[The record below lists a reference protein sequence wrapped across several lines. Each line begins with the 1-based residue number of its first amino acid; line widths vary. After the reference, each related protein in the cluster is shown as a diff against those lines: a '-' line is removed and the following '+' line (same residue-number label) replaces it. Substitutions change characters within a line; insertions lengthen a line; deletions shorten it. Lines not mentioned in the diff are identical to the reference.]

1 MSRHHLHF
9 LTATLFFLTSLVS
22 SAAPALT
29 GDLEILRARLA
40 SEWLAIVDV
49 PAAQVA
55 LAAQSPDGSWPDL
68 DYADNKGTNWP
79 QLQHIERAS
88 LLARA
93 YRQPGSALARD
104 PATRTAIAR
113 AWEFWFARDFINV
126 NWWYNE
132 IGIPASLARGLVLL
146 RDELTPR
153 ELEQGLRILA
163 RAKIQAESQ
172 NLVWLAE
179 INALRGLLAA
189 DEALVSRAYTRIAQE
204 IRVVTPGAEGLQADF
219 SLLQH
224 RRCLYNHGYGA
235 SFAVDGTRL
244 AKLLSGTRFALPP
257 ERIALLENLL
267 LDGSQWMG
275 LGPWQDW
282 AARGREIARVG
293 RGLGTYQA
301 AAAENLLALSPPSPR
316 SAELRALVARIRE
329 QPDAPPLSGARHFWR
344 ADFTTLQRP
353 GFYASVRTF
362 SSRLANT
369 DFNGPENLLGHH
381 LADGATTL
389 MARGGE
395 YASIFPLWN
404 WQRLPGVTARQAP
417 PLAPGSP
424 RRENGSRDFAGG
436 VSDGRVAFA
445 AFDFVRDGLAARK
458 AWFLTDAGL
467 LALGA
472 GLSDSETHPVATT
485 LNQCLLR
492 GPVVT
497 SNDTDTAAASSATWL
512 WHDGLAYL
520 SLDGASLHHEAGPR
534 TSSWRAIHQNLP
546 ATPIT
551 GELFTV
557 WLDHGSAPLNA
568 SYAYLV
574 APAADA
580 AAVRVLVNAPRVR
593 ILINTTALQAA
604 AQPADGLLGAAFY
617 APGELDLGASGLLA
631 VDQPC
636 LVLLRRLP
644 DGATE
649 LSVADPTAK
658 LTSIN
663 VRLGSARIE
672 FILPSGPD
680 AGRTVTRLL
689 PR

>member
-1 MSRHHLHF
+1 MPRPFYRLLIPALLF
-9 LTATLFFLTSLVS
+9 LAPFFSF
-22 SAAPALT
+22 AIPALT

-40 SEWLAIVDV
+40 SEWLANVDV
-49 PAAQVA
+49 PAAQSA
-55 LAAQSPDGSWPDL
+55 LAAQSPDGSWPDIN
-68 DYADNKGTNWP
+68 YADKQGTNWP

-93 YRQPGSALARD
+93 YCQTGSSLARN
-104 PATRTAIAR
+104 PAVRTAIAR
-113 AWEFWFARDFINV
+113 AWEFWFSRDFTNV

-132 IGIPASLARGLVLL
+132 IGVPRALASGLLLL

-163 RAKIQAESQ
+163 RSKIQAESQ

-179 INALRGLLAA
+179 INALRGLLEA
-189 DEALVSRAYTRIAQE
+189 DEALVARAYSRIAAE
-204 IRVVTPGAEGLQADF
+204 VRVVTSGAEGLQADF

-244 AKLLSGTRFALPP
+244 ARLLSGTRFALPP
-257 ERIALLENLL
+257 ERVALLENLL

-301 AAAENLLALSPPSPR
+301 TAAENLLALTPPSTR
-316 SAELRALVARIRE
+316 AAELRALVARIRE

-344 ADFTTLQRP
+344 ADFTVLQRP
-353 GFYASVRTF
+353 GFYVSVRTF

-389 MARGGE
+389 MTRGGE
-395 YASIFPLWN
+395 YASIFPLWS
-404 WQRLPGVTARQAP
+404 WQRLPGVTSRQAP

-436 VSDGRVAFA
+436 VSDGRVAFT
-445 AFDFVRDGLAARK
+445 AFDFERDGLAVRK
-458 AWFLTDAGL
+458 AWFFTDAGL

-472 GLSDSETHPVATT
+472 SLSDTENHAVATT

-492 GPVVT
+492 GPVVSDSDSVT
-497 SNDTDTAAASSATWL
+497 SPSTWL

-520 SLDGASLHHEAGPR
+520 SLDGAPLHHEAGPR
-534 TSSWRAIHQNLP
+534 TSSWRTIHQNLP
-546 ATPIT
+546 ASPVT
-551 GELFTV
+551 GQLFTV
-557 WLDHGSAPLNA
+557 WLDHGSAPRNA

-574 APAADA
+574 ASAADA
-580 AAVRVLVNAPRVR
+580 AATRALVNAPRIR
-593 ILINTTALQAA
+593 ILANTPSLQAA
-604 AQPADGLLGAAFY
+604 TQPAEGLLGAAFY
-617 APGELDLGASGLLA
+617 SPGELDLGASGVLS

-636 LVLLRRLP
+636 LVLLRHLAA
-644 DGATE
+644 GATE

-658 LTSIN
+658 LTNVN
-663 VRLGSARIE
+663 VRLGPIRAE

-680 AGRTVTRLL
+680 AGRTVTRTLT
-689 PR
+689 R

>member
-1 MSRHHLHF
+1 MPRFLLRSVIAALFF
-9 LTATLFFLTSLVS
+9 LTATLSF
-22 SAAPALT
+22 AAPALT
-29 GDLEILRARLA
+29 GDLETLRTRLTA
-40 SEWLAIVDV
+40 EWLSNVDI
-49 PAAQVA
+49 PAARAA

-68 DYADNKGTNWP
+68 DYADKHGTNWP
-79 QLQHIERAS
+79 HLQHIERS
-88 LLARA
+88 TLLARA
-93 YRQPGSALARD
+93 YSQPGSALARD
-104 PATRTAIAR
+104 PAARAAIAR
-113 AWEFWFARDFINV
+113 AWEFWFTRDFINV

-132 IGIPASLARGLVLL
+132 IGVPASLARGLVLL
-146 RDELTPR
+146 REELSPR

-179 INALRGLLAA
+179 INALRGLLSA
-189 DEALVSRAYTRIAQE
+189 DEALVARAYSRIAAE

-244 AKLLSGTRFALPP
+244 ARLLSGTRFALPP
-257 ERIALLENLL
+257 GRIALLENLL

-282 AARGREIARVG
+282 AARGREIARIG
-293 RGLGTYQA
+293 RGRGTYQA
-301 AAAENLLALSPPSPR
+301 VAAENLLGLAPPSPR
-316 SAELRALVARIRE
+316 AAELRALVARVRE
-329 QPDAPPLSGARHFWR
+329 QAGAPSLSGARHFWR
-344 ADFTTLQRP
+344 ADFTVLQRP

-389 MARGGE
+389 MSYGGE

-404 WQRLPGVTARQAP
+404 WQRIPGVTARQSP
-417 PLAPGSP
+417 PLVPGRP
-424 RRENGSRDFAGG
+424 RRENGSRAFAGG

-445 AFDFVRDGLAARK
+445 AFDFERDGLSARK

-472 GLSDSETHPVATT
+472 GISDPEPDPVATT

-492 GPVVT
+492 GAVVAG
-497 SNDTDTAAASSATWL
+497 NDAGTAWL

-520 SLDGASLHHEAGPR
+520 SLDGATLHHEAGPR
-534 TSSWRAIHQNLP
+534 TSSWRVIHQNLP
-546 ATPIT
+546 ATPVT
-551 GELFTV
+551 GELFTA
-557 WLDHGSAPLNA
+557 WLDHGCAPRDA

-580 AAVRVLVNAPRVR
+580 AATRALVNASRVR
-593 ILINTTALQAA
+593 IVANTPALQAA
-604 AQPADGLLGAAFY
+604 ASPAEGLLGAAFY

-636 LVLLRRLP
+636 LVLLRRLA
-644 DGATE
+644 DSATE
-649 LSVADPTAK
+649 LGVADPTAK
-658 LTSIN
+658 LARVT
-663 VRLGSARIE
+663 VRLGSARAE
-672 FILPSGPD
+672 FTLPAGPD
-680 AGRTVTRLL
+680 AGRSVTRIL